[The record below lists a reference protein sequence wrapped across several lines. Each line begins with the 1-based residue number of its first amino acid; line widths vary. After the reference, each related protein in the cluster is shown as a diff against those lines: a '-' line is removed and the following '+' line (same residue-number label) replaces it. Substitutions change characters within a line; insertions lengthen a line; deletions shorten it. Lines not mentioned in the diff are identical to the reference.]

1 MDLHSDILR
10 NLATFKISIN
20 SLNMEFVISF
30 INNLLYGS
38 GVAHSMIILALSIG
52 IGVYLGRIK
61 VAGVSFGV
69 TWVLFIGILLSHFGM
84 TLDDHLLHF
93 VKEFGLILFVFSI
106 GLQVGPG
113 FFSSFKS
120 GGLKLNTLTFL
131 IVFFDVLVALTLIYT
146 TNESVD
152 TITGIMSGAVTN
164 TPGMGAA
171 ATAFKDMNG
180 VDSKNI
186 PLGYSVAYPLGVIGC
201 ILSMILVR
209 NLYKGEKRLNRIDEK
224 HIDIQRL
231 SLNVDNNEVTNI
243 ELEDIRKRTNLNFI
257 VSRII
262 HNENNKC
269 EIACSKSKLNIND
282 RILIIADKKIHEEL
296 IRLIGQPIEQEWSKN
311 EEHFIS
317 RKITFT
323 NPKLNGVKLKKLNI
337 RNEFNVNIT
346 RVHRAG
352 VELAPTASF
361 RLQVG
366 DIITIVGAETA
377 VNDVRKIL
385 GDERKFLDHPNLIPI
400 FIGIAL
406 GCLLG
411 SIPLTGTLITTP
423 LKLGLA
429 GGPLIVAILVS
440 YFGPKLGVVT
450 YTTTSAN
457 LMIREI
463 GITLFLACVGLG
475 AGSQFVDT
483 IINKGGY
490 MWILYGALITIIPL
504 LLAGVIGRYI
514 LRIKYN
520 TLIGVMSGSCT
531 NPPALAFANQQAR
544 GGEAAVGYAT
554 VYPLA
559 MFLRILVGQM
569 IILLLC

>member
-1 MDLHSDILR
+1 
-10 NLATFKISIN
+10 
-20 SLNMEFVISF
+20 MEFWIDFVKK
-30 INNLLYGS
+30 LLFGT
-38 GVAHSMIILALSIG
+38 GIAHSMIILAITVG
-52 IGVYLGRIK
+52 IGVYLSRIRF
-61 VAGVSFGV
+61 AGISFGV

-84 TLDDHLLHF
+84 TLNGDLLHF
-93 VKEFGLILFVFSI
+93 VKEFGLILFVYSI
-106 GLQVGPG
+106 GLQVGPS

-120 GGLKLNTLTFL
+120 GGLKLNAVTCF
-131 IVFFDVLVALTLIYT
+131 IVLFDVLAALLLIFG

-152 TITGIMSGAVTN
+152 TIVGIMSGAVTN

-171 ATAFKDMNG
+171 ATAFKDMKG
-180 VDSKNI
+180 VDSTNI

-201 ILSMILVR
+201 IMAMLVIR
-209 NLYKGEKRLNRIDEK
+209 SFYKGEKCFAHEDSNNV
-224 HIDIQRL
+224 DIQRL
-231 SLNVDNNEVTNI
+231 SLEVHNSKAVGIT
-243 ELEDIRKRTNLNFI
+243 LEDIRKNTNLNFI

-262 HNENNKC
+262 HKETGKC
-269 EIACSKSKLNIND
+269 EVANSKSMLNIGD
-282 RILIIADKKIHEEL
+282 KILIIADSKIHDDL
-296 IRLIGQPIEQEWSKN
+296 TSLIGEPIKQEWIKGN
-311 EEHFIS
+311 EQFIS

-323 NPKLNGVKLKKLNI
+323 NHKLNGAKLKKLNI
-337 RNEFNVNIT
+337 RHEFDVNVT

-352 VELAPTASF
+352 VEIAPAADF
-361 RLQVG
+361 RLQIGDVVTVVG
-366 DIITIVGAETA
+366 VETA
-377 VNDVRKIL
+377 VNDVKKLL
-385 GDERKFLDHPNLIPI
+385 GDERKYLDHPNLIPI

-406 GCLLG
+406 GCILG

-440 YFGPKLGVVT
+440 YFGPKLGIVT

-475 AGSQFVDT
+475 AGGQFVDS
-483 IINKGGY
+483 IVNRGGY
-490 MWILYGALITIIPL
+490 IWIFYGALITVLPII
-504 LLAGVIGRYI
+504 LAGVVGRYI
-514 LRIKYN
+514 FRIKYN
-520 TLIGVMSGSCT
+520 TLAGVVAGSCT
-531 NPPALAFANQQAR
+531 NPPALAFANQQCKDS
-544 GGEAAVGYAT
+544 EAAVGYAT

>member
-1 MDLHSDILR
+1 
-10 NLATFKISIN
+10 
-20 SLNMEFVISF
+20 MENFF
-30 INNLLYGS
+30 NNLLFGS
-38 GVAHSMIILALSIG
+38 GVAHSMIILAVAVG
-52 IGVYLGRIK
+52 IGVYLSRVKISGI
-61 VAGVSFGV
+61 SFGV

-84 TLDDHLLHF
+84 TLDGELLHF
-93 VKEFGLILFVFSI
+93 VKEFGLILFVYSI

-120 GGLKLNTLTFL
+120 GGLKLNSITCILVL
-131 IVFFDVLVALTLIYT
+131 FDVLMALLLIFT
-146 TNESVD
+146 TGESID

-171 ATAFKDMNG
+171 STAFKDMNG
-180 VDSKNI
+180 YDSPNI
-186 PLGYSVAYPLGVIGC
+186 ALGYSVAYPLGVIGC
-201 ILSMILVR
+201 ILAMITIKSF
-209 NLYKGEKRLNRIDEK
+209 YKGQKRTDIDNSTDNDT
-224 HIDIQRL
+224 HIQRI
-231 SLNVDNNEVTNI
+231 SLRVTKEQVAGI
-243 ELEDIRKRTNLNFI
+243 SLEEIRKRSNLNFV

-262 HNENNKC
+262 YKSADSCVAADSNTILGIGDKVLV
-269 EIACSKSKLNIND
+269 IADSKLHND
-282 RILIIADKKIHEEL
+282 IKEL
-296 IRLIGQPIEQEWSKN
+296 IGEPIEQQWIKPDEQLV
-311 EEHFIS
+311 S

-323 NPKLNGVKLKKLNI
+323 KPKLNGAKLGKLNI
-337 RNEFNVNIT
+337 RKEFGVNIT
-346 RVHRAG
+346 RINRAG
-352 VELAPTASF
+352 MDLAATASL

-366 DIITIVGAETA
+366 DIVTLVGNENAIKG
-377 VNDVRKIL
+377 VRKLL
-385 GDERKFLDHPNLIPI
+385 GDERKYLDHPNLIPI

-411 SIPLTGTLITTP
+411 SIPLSGTLISTP

-475 AGSQFVDT
+475 AGGQFVDS
-483 IINKGGY
+483 IVNKGGY
-490 MWILYGALITIIPL
+490 MWIAYGALITIVPIL
-504 LLAGVIGRYI
+504 VAGFVGRYI
-514 LRIKYN
+514 FKIKYN
-520 TLIGVMSGSCT
+520 TLAGVISGSCT
-531 NPPALAFANQQAR
+531 NPPALAFANQQSKN
-544 GGEAAVGYAT
+544 GDAAVGYAT

-569 IILLLC
+569 MILLLC

>member
-1 MDLHSDILR
+1 MLFI
-10 NLATFKISIN
+10 
-20 SLNMEFVISF
+20 MENFF
-30 INNLLYGS
+30 NNLLFGS
-38 GVAHSMIILALSIG
+38 GVAHSMIILAVAIG
-52 IGVYLGRIK
+52 VGVYLSRVKI
-61 VAGVSFGV
+61 AGISFGV

-84 TLDDHLLHF
+84 VLDGELLHF
-93 VKEFGLILFVFSI
+93 VKEFGLILFVYSI

-113 FFSSFKS
+113 FFSSFMS
-120 GGLKLNTLTFL
+120 GGLKLNTITCI
-131 IVFFDVLVALTLIYT
+131 IVLFDVLAAVMLIFMT
-146 TNESVD
+146 GESVD

-171 ATAFKDMNG
+171 AAAYKDMFG
-180 VDSKNI
+180 HDSSNI
-186 PLGYSVAYPLGVIGC
+186 ALGYSVAYPLGVIGC
-201 ILSMILVR
+201 ILSIIAIR
-209 NLYKGEKRLNRIDEK
+209 FIYKGEKRFNKEK
-224 HIDIQRL
+224 SSNVDIQRL
-231 SLNVDNNEVTNI
+231 SLEVTNKEI
-243 ELEDIRKRTNLNFI
+243 TGMALEEIRKKNNLNFI

-262 HNENNKC
+262 GKATGHC
-269 EIACSKSKLNIND
+269 DIANSQSRLEVGD
-282 RILIIADKKIHEEL
+282 RVLVIADKEIESRLVSLIGVPVQQEWIKIDEEL
-296 IRLIGQPIEQEWSKN
+296 V
-311 EEHFIS
+311 S

-323 NPKLNGVKLKKLNI
+323 NPKLNGTKLSKLNI
-337 RNEFNVNIT
+337 RREFGVNIT

-352 VELAPTASF
+352 VDLAPTAGF

-366 DIITIVGAETA
+366 DIITVVGHETA
-377 VNDVRKIL
+377 IHDIKKMF
-385 GDERKFLDHPNLIPI
+385 GDERRYLDHPNLIPI

-406 GCLLG
+406 GCVLG
-411 SIPLTGTLITTP
+411 SIPLSGTLITTP

-475 AGSQFVDT
+475 AGGDFVDS

-490 MWILYGALITIIPL
+490 MWILYGAVITVVPILIAG
-504 LLAGVIGRYI
+504 LAGRYI

-520 TLIGVMSGSCT
+520 TLAGVISGSCT
-531 NPPALAFANQQAR
+531 NPPALAFANQQCK
-544 GGEAAVGYAT
+544 GGDSAVGYAT

-569 IILLLC
+569 MILIFC

>member
-1 MDLHSDILR
+1 MG
-10 NLATFKISIN
+10 TFI
-20 SLNMEFVISF
+20 E
-30 INNLLYGS
+30 NLLYGTS
-38 GVAHSMIILALSIG
+38 IAHSMIILALTVG
-52 IGVYLGRIK
+52 IGVYLSRIK
-61 VAGVSFGV
+61 IAGISFGV

-84 TLDDHLLHF
+84 TLDGDLLHF
-93 VKEFGLILFVFSI
+93 VKEFGLILFVYSI

-113 FFSSFKS
+113 FFSSFKA
-120 GGLKLNTLTFL
+120 GGLKLNMVTCT
-131 IVFFDVLVALTLIYT
+131 IVLFDVIMALLLIST
-146 TNESVD
+146 TGESVD

-171 ATAFKDMNG
+171 TTAFKDMFG
-180 VDSKNI
+180 YDSPNI
-186 PLGYSVAYPLGVIGC
+186 ALGYSVAYPLGVIGC
-201 ILSMILVR
+201 ILAMIAIR
-209 NLYKGEKRLNRIDEK
+209 GFYKGSKRFERDGEDDTN
-224 HIDIQRL
+224 IQRM
-231 SLNVDNNEVTNI
+231 SLVVTNPGI
-243 ELEDIRKRTNLNFI
+243 TGITLEEIRKRSNLNFI

-262 HNENNKC
+262 DSATGEC
-269 EIACSKSKLNIND
+269 LIADSQSKLKCGD
-282 RILIIADKKIHEEL
+282 KVLVIADKDIHDGL
-296 IRLIGQPIEQEWSKN
+296 MTLIGKQEEQEWTN
-311 EEHFIS
+311 IDEELIS

-323 NPKLNGVKLKKLNI
+323 KPKLNGTKLSKLNI
-337 RNEFNVNIT
+337 RHEFGVNVT

-366 DIITIVGAETA
+366 DIVTVVGRKTS
-377 VNDVRKIL
+377 VNDVKKLL
-385 GDERKFLDHPNLIPI
+385 GDERKYLDHPNLIPI

-406 GCLLG
+406 GCVLG
-411 SIPLTGTLITTP
+411 SIPLSGTLISTP

-475 AGSQFVDT
+475 AGGEFVNS
-483 IINKGGY
+483 IVNKGGY
-490 MWILYGALITIIPL
+490 MWILYGALITVIPIII
-504 LLAGVIGRYI
+504 AGVVGRYL
-514 LRIKYN
+514 LRIRYN
-520 TLIGVMSGSCT
+520 TLIGVISGSCT
-531 NPPALAFANQQAR
+531 NPPALAFANQQCK